1 MENSLS
7 TSVNYSALVAKNLRR
22 LKPTDRE
29 KFRMEL
35 SGLIIHQDSTLQVTL
50 VLLVWKLDITVS
62 VMDAIQ

>member
-7 TSVNYSALVAKNLRR
+7 TSLNYIALVVKNLRG

-35 SGLIIHQDSTLQVTL
+35 SGLIIPRNSTLQVTL
-50 VLLVWKLDITVS
+50 VLLVWKVDIIVS
-62 VMDAIQ
+62 VTEANR

>member
-7 TSVNYSALVAKNLRR
+7 TSLNYIALVVKNLRG

-35 SGLIIHQDSTLQVTL
+35 SGLIIHRNSTLQVTL
-50 VLLVWKLDITVS
+50 VLLVWKVDIIVS
-62 VMDAIQ
+62 VTEANR